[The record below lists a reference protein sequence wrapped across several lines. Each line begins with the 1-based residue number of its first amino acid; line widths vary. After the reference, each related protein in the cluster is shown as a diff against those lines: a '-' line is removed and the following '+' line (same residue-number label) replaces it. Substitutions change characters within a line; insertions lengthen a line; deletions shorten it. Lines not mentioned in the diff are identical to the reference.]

1 MIEDKKAA
9 RDVGDYDSSDG
20 YYNMIAA
27 AAKDKKAAKA
37 AKVEAYAAASK
48 HDTTTEQA
56 QVGEDGKRKIT
67 YAIQKNKGLT
77 PHRKKIER
85 NPRVK
90 KRKKYADK
98 QKKWKTVRATYQGQP
113 QGGYQGEMSGIK
125 KGLVKVQKL

>member
-1 MIEDKKAA
+1 
-9 RDVGDYDSSDG
+9 
-20 YYNMIAA
+20 MIAA
-27 AAKDKKAAKA
+27 AAKHKKAEKA
-37 AKVEAYAAASK
+37 ARLEAYAATSRHHTAV
-48 HDTTTEQA
+48 A
-56 QVGEDGKRKIT
+56 QEEVGEDGKRKIT

-98 QKKWKTVRATYQGQP
+98 QKKWRTARATYQGQP